1 MNQFYSRYSGFV
13 NAVGLFDGKEGM
25 WYHQKKQ
32 REDAKVKKAYISA
45 DIEGMEGVVTNIQCS
60 RQGADFAVARKRL
73 ALDVNAAAR
82 ACFDSG
88 YDEVLVCDGH
98 ADMENLLIEDLDERI
113 KLLSGAMRQSLQ
125 MEAIDSS
132 FDAYISFGHA
142 GAGLTPGGVIDH
154 CYNGGKV
161 YNLRFN
167 GITMN
172 TETVANAAMAGH
184 YGVPLVACIG
194 DAALAKEVQA
204 FVPNCEAI
212 VVKEGVSRFA
222 AISIHP
228 NKARQLIYE
237 GVKAG
242 LARRDQIQPLRLGDE
257 VTMEV
262 DYKDSNMA
270 DTAMLIPGMR
280 RLSQRTVAY
289 TGDAET
295 VFKIHEL
302 MLYRLVDKL

>member
-295 VFKIHEL
+295 VFKLHEL

>member
-1 MNQFYSRYSGFV
+1 MQWGYLT
-13 NAVGLFDGKEGM
+13 AKEGM

-204 FVPNCEAI
+204 FVPNCEAV

-228 NKARQLIYE
+228 NKARQLIYD

-295 VFKIHEL
+295 VFKLHEL

>member
-194 DAALAKEVQA
+194 DAALAKEVQS

-295 VFKIHEL
+295 VFKLHEL

>member
-98 ADMENLLIEDLDERI
+98 ADMENLLIEDMDERI

-194 DAALAKEVQA
+194 DAALAQEVQA

-295 VFKIHEL
+295 VFKLHEL

>member
-1 MNQFYSRYSGFV
+1 M
-13 NAVGLFDGKEGM
+13 
-25 WYHQKKQ
+25 
-32 REDAKVKKAYISA
+32 KKAYISA

-194 DAALAKEVQA
+194 DAAPAKEVQA

-242 LARRDQIQPLRLGDE
+242 LARQDQIQPLRLGDE

-295 VFKIHEL
+295 VFKLHEL

>member
-1 MNQFYSRYSGFV
+1 MQWGYLT
-13 NAVGLFDGKEGM
+13 AKEGM

-280 RLSQRTVAY
+280 RLSRRTVAY

-295 VFKIHEL
+295 VFKLHEL

>member
-242 LARRDQIQPLRLGDE
+242 LARRDQIQSLRLGDE

-295 VFKIHEL
+295 VFKLHEL

>member
-1 MNQFYSRYSGFV
+1 MQWGYLT
-13 NAVGLFDGKEGM
+13 AKEGM

-32 REDAKVKKAYISA
+32 REDAEVKKAYISA

-125 MEAIDSS
+125 MEAIDST

-172 TETVANAAMAGH
+172 TETVANTAMAGH

-228 NKARQLIYE
+228 NKARQLIYD

-242 LARRDQIQPLRLGDE
+242 LARRDQIQPLRLGDQ

-295 VFKIHEL
+295 VFKLHEL